1 MTGTRPVLRVEHL
14 HVRRGT
20 TILKDINWRVERGQ
34 HWGILGANGSGK
46 TTLLNALTGYS
57 PATAGRVEVRGQE
70 FGKYDW
76 RELRKQIGL
85 VSHHITQMMDRPLT
99 ARETVLSGKEAMLNY
114 AVKGS
119 TEDEAKSWRILRQV
133 QCEHL
138 AERSWLTL
146 SQGERQRVAIGRSI
160 MADFQLLLLDEPCAG
175 LDPVARE
182 GFLAFVERLA
192 RGKTSPTLVL
202 VTHHTDEI
210 MPSFTHVLVLKSGR
224 VLASGE
230 KRQILTSSVLSDAFD
245 TPATLVT
252 SDSRYVMR
260 ISRNGLIFSS
270 PDRPL
275 ENDETGGDGI

>member
-1 MTGTRPVLRVEHL
+1 MTETRPVLRVEHL

-20 TILKDINWRVERGQ
+20 TILEDINWRVERGQ
-34 HWGILGANGSGK
+34 HWCILGANGSGK
-46 TTLLNALTGYS
+46 TTLLNALAGYS
-57 PATAGRVEVRGQE
+57 PATAGRVEVCGQE

-119 TEDEAKSWRILRQV
+119 TEDEAKALRILRQV

-146 SQGERQRVAIGRSI
+146 SQGERQRVAIGRAI

-182 GFLAFVERLA
+182 GFLAFVECLA
-192 RGKTSPTLVL
+192 RGKTTPTLVL

-210 MPSFTHVLVLKSGR
+210 MPSFTHVLILKSGR

-230 KRQILTSSVLSDAFD
+230 KRQVLTSSVLSDAFD
-245 TPATLVT
+245 TPTTLVT
-252 SDSRYVMR
+252 SDSRYDMR
-260 ISRNGLIFSS
+260 VSRNGLFFSS
-270 PDRPL
+270 SDRPL
-275 ENDETGGDGI
+275 GNDKPGGDGF